1 MDDDY
6 LFDDNNKEQEEKQED
21 NKEDKKDEKP
31 AETEKKEVMDVLM
44 DEEGKEQKKGA
55 NKYPDENSYNRISS
69 HFKKIK
75 LVENSKMEQIF
86 DSKEMDH
93 YVETYGIFYCE
104 QNNEIDGETCQPEKL
119 FCKKCTSNIQKLYN
133 LRPNYLINDRLRICT
148 FKRNRIYCNGKFSKI
163 EKKDGIDY
171 SYFYRCGHSGYCDAC
186 QRINKYIDKYFDSK
200 LLENLRKRD
209 KNFI

>member
-44 DEEGKEQKKGA
+44 DEEGNEQKEGA
-55 NKYPDENSYNRISS
+55 NQYPISS

-86 DSKEMDH
+86 DSKDMDH

-133 LRPNYLINDRLRICT
+133 LRPNYLINDRN
-148 FKRNRIYCNGKFSKI
+148 KRSHSKN
-163 EKKDGIDY
+163 Y
-171 SYFYRCGHSGYCDAC
+171 
-186 QRINKYIDKYFDSK
+186 
-200 LLENLRKRD
+200 
-209 KNFI
+209 